1 MLQELNK
8 RLSGTL
14 RLQEPMSRH
23 TSFRIGG
30 PADAL
35 LVPKNLAE
43 FKVGLIAA
51 HELGIPLTVI
61 GNGSNLLV
69 CDGGIRGL
77 VIKLSGTLDWVHIT
91 GRTIRAG
98 CGILLSTLAHKAVE
112 AGLGG
117 LEFAAGI
124 PGTLGG
130 GASMNAGAY
139 GGEMKDVVTLVRTID
154 SKGQEREFTAAELDF
169 GYRRTA
175 LQNNDL
181 YIIEVV
187 MELSPRDKQESLAI
201 ITDLNDRRKAKQ
213 PLAMPSAGSVFKRPP
228 GYYAGPLI
236 EEAGLKG
243 YRIGDAEVSTL
254 HANFIVNVGNATA
267 RDVLSLIT
275 HVRETVNERFGVML
289 EQEIKVIGEQC

>member
-1 MLQELNK
+1 MLQELNR

-43 FKVGLIAA
+43 LKVALVAA

-77 VIKLSGTLDWVHIT
+77 VIKLAGTLDWMHIT
-91 GRTIRAG
+91 GSTIRAG

-112 AGLGG
+112 ASLGG

-130 GASMNAGAY
+130 AAAMNAGAY

-154 SKGQEREFTAAELDF
+154 AKGEEREFAAAELDF

-175 LQNNDL
+175 LQNTEL
-181 YIIEVV
+181 YILEVV
-187 MELSPRDKQESLAI
+187 MELFQ
-201 ITDLNDRRKAKQ
+201 
-213 PLAMPSAGSVFKRPP
+213 
-228 GYYAGPLI
+228 
-236 EEAGLKG
+236 
-243 YRIGDAEVSTL
+243 IGRA
-254 HANFIVNVGNATA
+254 
-267 RDVLSLIT
+267 
-275 HVRETVNERFGVML
+275 HV
-289 EQEIKVIGEQC
+289 